1 MSGALETRVF
11 YYCAPTPEAADGVRA
26 HGFSNERADDSRMR
40 LGVLL
45 HDQLGYF
52 AQVSGQPFEVTVVL
66 RRRTFEAAV
75 IEVSGVPTGKYLFGA
90 GVLNAHATWRPIP
103 REAVESPEARAAFE
117 RAEAA
122 YQLLIKQR
130 GDR

>member
-1 MSGALETRVF
+1 MSGAPETRVF
-11 YYCAPTPEAADGVRA
+11 YYCAPTPDAADGVLA
-26 HGFSNERADDSRMR
+26 LGFRDERTDDSHGQ
-40 LGVLL
+40 LGVVL
-45 HDQLGYF
+45 HEHPGYF
-52 AQVSGQPFEVTVVL
+52 AHVTGQPFEVRIT
-66 RRRTFEAAV
+66 RTEEQFEGAV
-75 IEVSGVPTGKYLFGA
+75 IEVFGIPTGKSLFSA
-90 GVLNAHATWRPIP
+90 AALNGHATWRPIP